1 MQPRRNFPSSAVQHS
16 QQKGRMQPLLCNS
29 CTSAGYTARNM
40 EAYPCRACNHNYGHT
55 KFDADELRAYK
66 NADNISKKSLKPLCT
81 KCAQRVKALRKEVGR
96 SKTRCTCKGAPNHGP
111 LCPFNFQGNNTKA
124 SPWWPGGKEKTVTRD
139 DKHFLDRANMPW
151 WQKLNI
157 PKGV

>member
-1 MQPRRNFPSSAVQHS
+1 
-16 QQKGRMQPLLCNS
+16 MQPLLCNS

-40 EAYPCRACNHNYGHT
+40 EAYPCRACNQNYGHT
-55 KFDADELRAYK
+55 NFDADELRAYT
-66 NADNISKKSLKPLCT
+66 NADNVRKIGLKPLCT
-81 KCAQRVKALRKEVGR
+81 KCAQRVKALKKEVGR
-96 SKTRCTCKGAPNHGP
+96 STTRCTCKGAPNHGP
-111 LCPFNFQGNNTKA
+111 LCPFGRNKKA
-124 SPWWPGGKEKTVTRD
+124 TPWWPGGEFETVTRD